1 MKERFRCKLQ
11 SSKKLICAATIIV
24 LLSGCSPVPPDF
36 AKKQSVTYVRTDVT
50 NLSTDKVNANVVFQ
64 EINRDSVSLDNVSAN
79 FDLFLEKQKVAS
91 GKDIKFNFKA
101 NDTTEL
107 VIPVE
112 AKYLDLFKT
121 TENLAKAEINGKK
134 TVKFEVIVAVTITYK
149 LASFTITVSG
159 EGEWPL
165 PEVKRPRI
173 KF

>member
-1 MKERFRCKLQ
+1 MKQVFL
-11 SSKKLICAATIIV
+11 CAAM
-24 LLSGCSPVPPDF
+24 LLVILASCSPVPPDF
-36 AKKQSVTYVRTDVT
+36 AKKQSITYLRTDIT
-50 NLSTDKVNANVVFQ
+50 NMSTDKIDANVVFQ

-101 NDTTEL
+101 NDTTEF

-134 TVKFEVIVAVTITYK
+134 TVKYEVIAVVTLYYN
-149 LASFTITVSG
+149 LASFSITVSA
-159 EGEWPL
+159 EGDWPL
-165 PEVKRPRI
+165 PDVKKPKI

>member
-1 MKERFRCKLQ
+1 MKQ
-11 SSKKLICAATIIV
+11 SLICIVIIIV
-24 LLSGCSPVPPDF
+24 ILSGCSPVPPDF

-101 NDTTEL
+101 NDTTEF

-165 PEVKRPRI
+165 PEVKRPKIRL
-173 KF
+173 